1 MSRSDGG
8 PCASLTMTF
17 EEMSVIRRL
26 MLAVLVLAIAV
37 SLAAAASPTPLAR
50 QVTIH
55 RDEWGVPHIDG
66 PTDESVVF
74 GFGYAQAE
82 DFLWQVEDSFVMAIG
97 RYAELYGPSVFAMDE
112 TTHRFEIPQRARQ
125 DFGTLDPKLQSLNR
139 AFTDGLNFYVQM
151 HPEAKLRLLD
161 RFEPWYPIALDRYV
175 LYRMAAHTK
184 PVPEESLHA
193 QAFVPSGAVGSNAW
207 AIGPSKT
214 RSGKAMLFC
223 NSHQPYYGFGQYYEA
238 HLHSGEGWSFTGATF
253 FGSPMLALGHNDYL
267 GWTYTVNDVNC
278 GDEWVETFDDPKHPL
293 NYRYGDGYRTAT
305 EWQDNIRV
313 KTSKGVETRAV
324 TYLQTHHG
332 PIVRR
337 LNKKQQ
343 LSTNVA
349 RMNDALFGRQIY
361 RMVRSRNFREFRAAA
376 ATLDQR
382 MFNLVYADRDGNI
395 FYLYNG
401 IVPRRNARL
410 DWSKAVDGSR
420 PESDWQGILSLD
432 ELPQVLNPIS
442 GYVQNCNQSPFTTT
456 DDQNPEPGDLNVN
469 IVGETTWDNR
479 RAKVSRHLLRK
490 AHDVTFDDWQT
501 LAFDTTMYWPLEE
514 LPIYE
519 RKFHKLKETDPALAA
534 QVEPYFKHLLDWDCR
549 CSVSSTQATL
559 CVFWYEQLYGLLT
572 SSTRETLRPEVLSDV
587 PAQFR
592 ALQDAAAKLQGLYGS
607 WKVPYGDVNRL
618 QRHADIADFFEKIP
632 FNDRLPSLP
641 VAGVQG
647 PVGSVFTIYYTPPL
661 PIVRPMMKRYA
672 VVGSSYMASIEF
684 GDRIQTKSLLQYGS
698 SGHPDSPH
706 FFDQAKLMSDR
717 KLKEAWFHWDDVL
730 AHARQSY
737 HPGDERQPQHAIS
750 TNRS

>member
-1 MSRSDGG
+1 
-8 PCASLTMTF
+8 
-17 EEMSVIRRL
+17 VIRRL
-26 MLAVLVLAIAV
+26 EWTFCRCAIGALILVTLI
-37 SLAAAASPTPLAR
+37 LAANCPLAEAASEPPLAR

-82 DFLWQVEDSFVMAIG
+82 DFLWQVEDSFVLATG
-97 RYAELYGPSVFAMDE
+97 RYAELYGPSVFSMDH
-112 TTHRFEIPQRARQ
+112 TTHLFEIPQRAKQ
-125 DFGTLDPKLQSLNR
+125 DFGTLDPKLQALNR
-139 AFTDGLNFYVQM
+139 AFTDGLNYYVAR
-151 HPEAKLRLLD
+151 HPEAKLRLLE

-175 LYRMAAHTK
+175 LYRMATHSK

-193 QAFVPSGAVGSNAW
+193 QTYVPSGAVGSNAW

-253 FGSPMLALGHNDYL
+253 FGSPMLALGHNEYL
-267 GWTYTVNDVNC
+267 GWTYTVNDVDC
-278 GDEWVETFDDPKHPL
+278 SDEWVEKFDDPQHPL

-305 EWQDNIRV
+305 EWTDTIRV
-313 KTSKGVETRAV
+313 LTAKGVETRKV
-324 TYLQTHHG
+324 TYRKTHHG
-332 PIVRR
+332 PIVRTLGDMR
-337 LNKKQQ
+337 Q
-343 LSTNVA
+343 LSSNVG

-361 RMVRSRNFREFRAAA
+361 RMVRSRNFQEFRAAI

-401 IVPRRNARL
+401 IVPRRNPKF
-410 DWSKAVDGSR
+410 DWSKAVDGSL
-420 PESDWQGILSLD
+420 PETDWQGILSLN

-442 GYVQNCNQSPFTTT
+442 GYVQNCNQSPYTTT
-456 DDQNPEPGDLNVN
+456 DDENPEPGDLAAN
-469 IVGETTWDNR
+469 IVGEKTWDNR
-479 RAKVSRHLLRK
+479 RAKVSRYLLRK
-490 AHDVTFDDWQT
+490 AHALTFDDWQA
-501 LAFDTTMYWPLEE
+501 LAFDTTMYWPLTE
-514 LPIYE
+514 LPLFE
-519 RKFHKLKETDPALAA
+519 RKLRRLKETNPALAG
-534 QVEPYFKHLLDWDCR
+534 QVEPYVKHLLDWDCR
-549 CSVSSTQATL
+549 CSVHSTQATL

-572 SSTRETLRPEVLSDV
+572 SSTRETLRPEVLSDTSE
-587 PAQFR
+587 QFR
-592 ALQDAAAKLQGLYGS
+592 ALVDAAAKLQALYGN
-607 WKVPYGDVNRL
+607 WKVPYGEVNRL

-632 FNDRLPSLP
+632 FNDKLPSLP

-661 PIVRPMMKRYA
+661 PFVRPMNKRYA

-684 GDRIQTKSLLQYGS
+684 GDRIRTKSLLQFGS
-698 SGHPDSPH
+698 SGNPKSPH
-706 FFDQAKLMSDR
+706 FFDQAQLLSDR
-717 KLKEAWFHWDDVL
+717 KLKEAWFYWDDVL
-730 AHARQSY
+730 AHAQQSY
-737 HPGDERQPQHAIS
+737 HPGEEAEPQRTTS
-750 TNRS
+750 TK

>member
-1 MSRSDGG
+1 M
-8 PCASLTMTF
+8 
-17 EEMSVIRRL
+17 IRRL
-26 MLAVLVLAIAV
+26 VLGVLVLATAIPLPAAENRPD
-37 SLAAAASPTPLAR
+37 LAS

-66 PTDESVVF
+66 PTDEAVVF

-82 DFLWQVEDSFVMAIG
+82 DFLWQVEDSFVMATG
-97 RYAELYGPSVFAMDE
+97 RYAELYGESVFGMDD
-112 TTHRFEIPQRARQ
+112 TTHRFEIPQRARE
-125 DFGTLDPKLQSLNR
+125 DFGTLDPKLQALNR
-139 AFTDGLNFYVQM
+139 AFTDGLNYFVAR
-151 HPEAKLRLLD
+151 HPGTKLRLLE

-175 LYRMAAHTK
+175 LYRMASHSK
-184 PVPEESLHA
+184 PVAAEMLHA
-193 QAFVPSGAVGSNAW
+193 QTYVPPGAVGSNAW

-253 FGSPMLALGHNDYL
+253 FGSPMLALGHNEHL

-278 GDEWVETFDDPKHPL
+278 GDEWVETFDDPQHPL
-293 NYRYGDGYRTAT
+293 NYRYGDSYRTAV
-305 EWQDNIRV
+305 EWKDTIRI
-313 KTSKGVETRAV
+313 KSSAGFETRAV
-324 TYLQTHHG
+324 TYRKTHHG

-337 LNKKQQ
+337 LNATRQ
-343 LSTNVA
+343 LSSNVG
-349 RMNDALFGRQIY
+349 RMNGALFGRQIY
-361 RMVRSRNFREFRAAA
+361 RMVRSRNYQEFRAAL

-382 MFNLVYADRDGNI
+382 MFNLVYADREGNI

-401 IVPRRNARL
+401 IVPRRDPKL

-420 PESDWQGILSLD
+420 PESDWKGILSLD

-456 DDQNPEPGDLNVN
+456 DDQNPEPGDLATS

-479 RAKVSRHLLRK
+479 RAKVSRHLLRS
-490 AHDVTFDDWQT
+490 AHGATFEDWQA

-514 LPIYE
+514 LPIYK
-519 RKFHKLKETDPALAA
+519 RKFQKLKQTDPGLAA
-534 QVEPYFKHLLDWDCR
+534 EVEPYFKHLLDWDCH
-549 CSVSSTQATL
+549 CGIHSTQATL

-572 SSTRETLRPEVLSDV
+572 SSTRETLRPEVLSDI

-592 ALQDAAAKLQGLYGS
+592 ALKDAANKLRVLYGN
-607 WKVPYGDVNRL
+607 WKVPYGEVNRL
-618 QRHADIADFFEKIP
+618 QRHANIADFFEKIP

-647 PVGSVFTIYYTPPL
+647 PIGAVFTIYYTPPL

-684 GDRIQTKSLLQYGS
+684 GDHIRTKSLLQYGS
-698 SGHPDSPH
+698 SGNPNSPH
-706 FFDQAKLMSDR
+706 FFDQAQLLSDR
-717 KLKEAWFHWDDVL
+717 KLKEAWFYWDDVL
-730 AHARQSY
+730 AHTKQKY
-737 HPGDERQPQHAIS
+737 HPGEESAQQQAI
-750 TNRS
+750 R

>member
-1 MSRSDGG
+1 
-8 PCASLTMTF
+8 
-17 EEMSVIRRL
+17 VIKRL
-26 MLAVLVLAIAV
+26 MFGLLVLAIWV
-37 SLAAAASPTPLAR
+37 PLAHAEDGPALAS

-82 DFLWQVEDSFVMAIG
+82 DFLWQVEDSFVMATG
-97 RYAELYGPSVFAMDE
+97 RYAELYGSSVFGMDD

-125 DFGTLDPKLQSLNR
+125 DFDSLEPKLQSLNR
-139 AFTDGLNFYVQM
+139 AFTAGLNYYVQR
-151 HPEAKLRLLD
+151 HPAVKLRLLT

-175 LYRMAAHTK
+175 LYRMATHSKA
-184 PVPEESLHA
+184 VPEDLLHA
-193 QAFVPSGAVGSNAW
+193 QAYVPTGAVGSNAW

-214 RSGKAMLFC
+214 RSGKTMLFC

-253 FGSPMLALGHNDYL
+253 FGSPILSLGHNEHL

-293 NYRYGDGYRTAT
+293 NYRYGDGYRTAA
-305 EWQDNIRV
+305 EWNDTIRI
-313 KTSKGVETRAV
+313 KTAKGFETRAV
-324 TYLQTHHG
+324 TYRKTHHG

-337 LNKKQQ
+337 LNETRQ
-343 LSTNVA
+343 LSSNVG

-361 RMVRSRNFREFRAAA
+361 RMVRARNFQEFRAAL

-382 MFNLVYADRDGNI
+382 MFNLVYADREGNI
-395 FYLYNG
+395 LYLYNG
-401 IVPRRNARL
+401 IVPRRDPKL

-420 PESDWQGILSLD
+420 TESDWRGILSLD

-456 DDQNPEPGDLNVN
+456 DDQNPEPGDLATS
-469 IVGETTWDNR
+469 IVGENTWDNR
-479 RAKVSRHLLRK
+479 RAKVSRYLLRK
-490 AHDVTFDDWQT
+490 AHDVTFENWEA

-514 LPIYE
+514 LPLYE
-519 RKFHKLKETDPALAA
+519 RKFKKLKETDPALAA
-534 QVEPYFKHLLDWDCR
+534 QVEPYLKHLLDWDCK
-549 CSVSSTQATL
+549 CSIHSTQATL

-587 PAQFR
+587 AAQFR
-592 ALQDAAAKLQGLYGS
+592 ALKDAATKLESLYGS

-618 QRHADIADFFEKIP
+618 QRHANIADFFEKIP

-647 PVGSVFTIYYTPPL
+647 PVGSVFTVYYTPPL
-661 PIVRPMMKRYA
+661 PIVRPMVKRYA

-684 GDRIQTKSLLQYGS
+684 GDHIKTKSLLQYGS
-698 SGHPDSPH
+698 SGNPDSPH
-706 FFDQAKLMSDR
+706 FFDQAKLLSER
-717 KLKEAWFHWDDVL
+717 RLKEAWFYWDDVL
-730 AHARQSY
+730 AHAKQSY
-737 HPGDERQPQHAIS
+737 HPGEEGSTPQAVS
-750 TNRS
+750 TK

>member
-1 MSRSDGG
+1 
-8 PCASLTMTF
+8 
-17 EEMSVIRRL
+17 VIRQFVF
-26 MLAVLVLAIAV
+26 AVLVLAIAV
-37 SLAAAASPTPLAR
+37 PQATAEDTPPLAR

-82 DFLWQVEDSFVMAIG
+82 DFLWQVEDSFVLATG
-97 RYAELYGPSVFAMDE
+97 RYAELYGPSVLSTDD
-112 TTHRFEIPQRARQ
+112 TTHRFEIPQRARD
-125 DFGTLDPKLQSLNR
+125 DFPKLEPKLQSLNQ
-139 AFTDGLNFYVQM
+139 AFTDGLNYYVHV
-151 HPEAKLRLLD
+151 HPKVKLRLLE

-175 LYRMAAHTK
+175 LYRMATHSK
-184 PVPEESLHA
+184 SVPEELLHA
-193 QAFVPSGAVGSNAW
+193 QSSAPQVFVQPGAVGSNAW

-214 RSGKAMLFC
+214 RSHKTMLFC

-238 HLHSGEGWSFTGATF
+238 HLHSGEGWSFTGSTF
-253 FGSPMLALGHNDYL
+253 FGSPMLAIGHNEHL

-305 EWQDNIRV
+305 EWKDTIRI
-313 KTSKGVETRAV
+313 KTAKGIESRDV
-324 TYLQTHHG
+324 TYRKTHHG

-337 LNKKQQ
+337 LNETRQ
-343 LSTNVA
+343 LASNVA
-349 RMNDALFGRQIY
+349 RMNDALFGRQVY
-361 RMVRSRNFREFRAAA
+361 KMVRSRNFQEFRAAL

-401 IVPRRNARL
+401 IVPRRDRKL
-410 DWSKAVDGSR
+410 DWSKAVDGR
-420 PESDWQGILSLD
+420 RMEADWLGILSLE
-432 ELPQVLNPIS
+432 ELPQVFNPIS
-442 GYVQNCNQSPFTTT
+442 GYVQNCNQSPYTTT
-456 DDQNPEPGDLNVN
+456 DDQNPEPGDLSRH
-469 IVGETTWDNR
+469 IVGETTWDDR
-479 RAKVSRHLLRK
+479 RAKVSRHLLRQ
-490 AHDVTFDDWQT
+490 AHDVTFDDWHK

-514 LPIYE
+514 LPRYE
-519 RKFHKLKETDPALAA
+519 RKFRKLKETDPALAA

-549 CSVSSTQATL
+549 CSVDSTQATL
-559 CVFWYEQLYGLLT
+559 CVSWYEQLYGVLL
-572 SSTRETLRPEVLSDV
+572 SSTLETLRPEMLSDIS
-587 PAQFR
+587 AQFR
-592 ALQDAAAKLQGLYGS
+592 GLVTAAGKLQSLYGS

-618 QRHADIADFFEKIP
+618 QRHANIADFFEKIP

-647 PVGSVFTIYYTPPL
+647 PVGAVFTIYYTPPL

-684 GDRIQTKSLLQYGS
+684 DDHIKTKSLLQYGS
-698 SGHPDSPH
+698 SGNPDSPH
-706 FFDQAKLMSDR
+706 FFDQAKLLSER
-717 KLKEAWFHWDDVL
+717 RLKEAWFYWDDVL
-730 AHARQSY
+730 AHAKQSY
-737 HPGDERQPQHAIS
+737 HPGEEVSVQQAAS
-750 TNRS
+750 K

>member
-1 MSRSDGG
+1 M
-8 PCASLTMTF
+8 
-17 EEMSVIRRL
+17 RRL
-26 MLAVLVLAIAV
+26 VFGLFVLAIAV
-37 SLAAAASPTPLAR
+37 PLAKAGEVPQADTVPQLAR

-82 DFLWQVEDSFVMAIG
+82 DFLWQVEDSFVLATG
-97 RYAELYGPSVFAMDE
+97 RYAELYGSSVFAMDD
-112 TTHRFEIPQRARQ
+112 TTHRFEIPSRARQ
-125 DFGTLDPKLQSLNR
+125 DFDTLDPKLQSLNR
-139 AFTDGLNFYVQM
+139 AFTDGLNYYVKR
-151 HPEAKLRLLD
+151 HPGVKLRLLD
-161 RFEPWYPIALDRYV
+161 RFEPWYPTALDRYV
-175 LYRMAAHTK
+175 LYRMATHTK
-184 PVPEESLHA
+184 SVPQDLLHA
-193 QAFVPSGAVGSNAW
+193 QAYVPSGAVGSNAW

-214 RSGKAMLFC
+214 RSGKSMLFC

-253 FGSPMLALGHNDYL
+253 FGSPMLSLGHNDHL

-278 GDEWVETFDDPKHPL
+278 GDEWVETFDDPKQPL

-305 EWQDNIRV
+305 EWKDTIRI
-313 KTSKGVETRAV
+313 KTSKGFETRAV
-324 TYLQTHHG
+324 TYRKTHHG
-332 PIVRR
+332 PIIRR
-337 LNKKQQ
+337 LNETRQ
-343 LSTNVA
+343 LASNVG
-349 RMNDALFGRQIY
+349 RMNEALFGRQIY
-361 RMVRSRNFREFRAAA
+361 RMVRSRNFQEFRAAL

-382 MFNLVYADRDGNI
+382 MFNLVYADKDGNI

-401 IVPRRNARL
+401 IVPRRDSKL
-410 DWSKAVDGSR
+410 DWTKAVDGSR

-456 DDQNPEPGDLNVN
+456 DDQNPEPGDLATW
-469 IVGETTWDNR
+469 IVGEHTWDNR

-490 AHDVTFDDWQT
+490 AHDVTFENWQA

-514 LPIYE
+514 LPAYE
-519 RKFHKLKETDPALAA
+519 RRFKKLKETDPALAA
-534 QVEPYFKHLLDWDCR
+534 QVAPYLKHLLDWDCK
-549 CSVSSTQATL
+549 CSIHSTQATL

-572 SSTRETLRPEVLSDV
+572 SSTRETLRPEMLADIA
-587 PAQFR
+587 AQFR
-592 ALQDAAAKLQGLYGS
+592 ALKDAAAKLESLYGS

-618 QRHADIADFFEKIP
+618 QRHANIADFFEKIP
-632 FNDRLPSLP
+632 FNDKLPSLP

-661 PIVRPMMKRYA
+661 PIVRPMVKRYA

-684 GDRIQTKSLLQYGS
+684 GDHIKTKSLLQYGS
-698 SGHPDSPH
+698 SGNPDSPH
-706 FFDQAKLMSDR
+706 FFDQAKLLSER
-717 KLKEAWFHWDDVL
+717 RLKEAWFYWDDVL
-730 AHARQSY
+730 AHAKQSY
-737 HPGDERQPQHAIS
+737 HPGEEGSTPQAAS
-750 TNRS
+750 TR